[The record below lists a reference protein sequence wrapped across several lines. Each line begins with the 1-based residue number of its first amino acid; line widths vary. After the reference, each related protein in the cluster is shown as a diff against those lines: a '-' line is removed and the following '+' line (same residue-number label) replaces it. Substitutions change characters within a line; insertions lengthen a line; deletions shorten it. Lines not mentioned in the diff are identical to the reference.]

1 MHLGYSHWLWI
12 FLFTILVITTQ
23 NVHSLSINAPKSPV
37 ICGTARIVWS
47 GGQAPYSLV
56 FNVLGQVLETTVIAS
71 QSNVFV
77 WDVDIAPGFP
87 IIIGITDGSNPQ
99 QSTQTTVFQTV
110 TGTTTCN
117 RNKLITPG
125 TTLTSINIAPGSVI
139 PAASKATTKQG
150 SSTSSQASPHR
161 TTQPKTRS
169 GSKSSAKSPAVY
181 IGIIIGLLV
190 LIVLGILAFFFYR
203 RRQRRR
209 RAGISIDLLSV
220 GRSSPQSVMMQDV
233 YADSPSKP
241 IQPQSLPQYEQ
252 PSDATLLTHY
262 EVSHG
267 NPVLVATYNDPSH
280 PQTSLIYSQH
290 HVSDSASIY
299 RSSSQDRRVDELRHM
314 SIRKNRLH
322 IPPSTTTGPSPSSL
336 DTATTSPS
344 LGVHRI
350 SPIVSQQPGNQPIF
364 SADSKTKFD
373 VNGSNTLHLPQLP
386 AFDLVPIQQ
395 QCQFILSTAWIGF
408 TAELYEKLGSQRYRK
423 HFGGL
428 RSCECARMSLE
439 A

>member
-1 MHLGYSHWLWI
+1 MFRLMGS
-12 FLFTILVITTQ
+12 VR
-23 NVHSLSINAPKSPV
+23 KSPV

-47 GGQAPYSLV
+47 GGQAPYSLTIFIQV

-77 WDVDIAPGFP
+77 WDVDIAP
-87 IIIGITDGSNPQ
+87 GITDGSNPQ

-139 PAASKATTKQG
+139 PAASKTTTKQG

-161 TTQPKTRS
+161 TTQPKTGS

-209 RAGISIDLLSV
+209 RAGISIGKSLRNSWILCVFLTFWILDLLSV
-220 GRSSPQSVMMQDV
+220 GRSSPQSVMIQDV

-241 IQPQSLPQYEQ
+241 IQPQSLSQYEQ
-252 PSDATLLTHY
+252 PSDATLLTQY

-280 PQTSLIYSQH
+280 PQTSLTYSQH

-322 IPPSTTTGPSPSSL
+322 IPPSAATGPSPSSL

-373 VNGSNTLHLPQLP
+373 VNGRNTLHLVNH
-386 AFDLVPIQQ
+386 DD
-395 QCQFILSTAWIGF
+395 TA
-408 TAELYEKLGSQRYRK
+408 
-423 HFGGL
+423 
-428 RSCECARMSLE
+428 SLE
-439 A
+439 AYETMGS